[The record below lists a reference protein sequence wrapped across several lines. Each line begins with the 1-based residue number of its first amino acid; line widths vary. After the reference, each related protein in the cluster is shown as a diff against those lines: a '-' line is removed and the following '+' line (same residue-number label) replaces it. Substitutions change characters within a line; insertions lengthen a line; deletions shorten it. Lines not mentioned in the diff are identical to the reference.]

1 MDKAQL
7 RSHLRKQLLALS
19 DRQRNEKSRNV
30 CKNLINSEPFQRA
43 SVIMFYLSM
52 PNEVDTT
59 SAILYCWQ
67 HEKTVAVPKVSWQQ
81 RHMIPVEI
89 TSLEVGLAIET
100 SGMRNPVT
108 GLPMPIEEIDLVI
121 TPGLAFDENGNRLGK
136 GGGYYDRFFDSEKF
150 RADKV
155 AIAFSE
161 QIVEEIPITESDRKV
176 DFLITDKKIIKCP
189 N

>member
-1 MDKAQL
+1 
-7 RSHLRKQLLALS
+7 
-19 DRQRNEKSRNV
+19 
-30 CKNLINSEPFQRA
+30 
-43 SVIMFYLSM
+43 MFYLSM

-136 GGGYYDRFFDSEKF
+136 GGGYYDRLFDSENF

-176 DFLITDKKIIKCP
+176 DFLVTDEKIIKCP